1 MLRTFRRICTLALIM
16 GFSFSALA
24 VESLTPEQRQAKM
37 RALKWQDGPGS
48 GAIGSNATLAIP
60 AEAAL
65 LDGTEG
71 SKFLELTGN
80 LPSPGTHILVSKQW
94 WATFD
99 FSDDGYVSDK
109 DKIDADA
116 LLKSLKASD
125 GPSNE
130 QRKQLGLMQIET
142 VGWAVPPHYDPATN
156 YLEWGTKL
164 RLVNSNETTVN
175 YTVRILGRKGYEAA
189 TLVTDEASMAQD
201 IADFKTKLKGFSFNS
216 GEKYSEFKQGDKIA
230 AYGLGALV
238 LGGAAAV
245 ASKTGFWKVIV
256 GFVAAFWKLLAV
268 GAVAIFA
275 AIGKLFGAKKS

>member
-1 MLRTFRRICTLALIM
+1 MLRQLRAICAFALVM
-16 GFSFSALA
+16 GFSISTFA

-37 RALKWQDGPGS
+37 QALKWQEGPGN
-48 GAIGSNATLAIP
+48 GVIGSNATLVIP
-60 AEAAL
+60 ADTAL
-65 LDGTEG
+65 LDGVEG
-71 SKFLELTGN
+71 PKFLELTGN
-80 LPSPGTHILVSKQW
+80 IPSPGTHVMVSKQW

-116 LLKSLKASD
+116 LLKELKASD

-130 QRKQLGLMQIET
+130 ERKKLGLVQIET
-142 VGWAVPPHYDPATN
+142 VGWVVPPHYDPATN

-164 RLVNSNETTVN
+164 RLINSNETSVN
-175 YTVRILGRKGYEAA
+175 YTVRILGRKGYEAV
-189 TLVTDEASMAQD
+189 TLVTDEASMTQD
-201 IADFKTKLKGFSFNS
+201 VADFKAKLKGFTFNS
-216 GEKYSEFKQGDKIA
+216 GEKYTEFKQGDKIA

-268 GAVAIFA
+268 GAVAIVA
-275 AIGKLFGAKKS
+275 GIGKLFGRKKT